1 MPSFD
6 IVSEVDKQELA
17 NAVDNTLR
25 ESANRFDLKSTKA
38 TIESPEHDLIQVIAE
53 NEFQCHQLFD
63 VLKVKIAQRGISVDC
78 LKTLEPQTNIS
89 EFRLPVSILQ
99 GIEHDLAKKI
109 NRLVK
114 ESKFKVQCH
123 IQKDQV
129 RISGKKKNDLQAL
142 IKIIKNTDFAYP
154 LQFKNFRD

>member
-63 VLKVKIAQRGISVDC
+63 ILKVKIAQRGISVDC

-114 ESKFKVQCH
+114 ESKFKVQCQ